1 MSRLEA
7 PALHAVKKLLSGLK
21 AFSVPGASLKSGLK
35 CQEKLTQ
42 NQVETLIKKGKTGE
56 IKGFTS
62 NKTGKKFDAAI
73 VLQDKTTGKLG
84 FQFSK
89 NKD

>member
-21 AFSVPGASLKSGLK
+21 AFSVRCEFKSGLK
-35 CQEKLTQ
+35 CQKKLTQ
-42 NQVETLIKKGKTGE
+42 NQVETLIKKVKPE

-89 NKD
+89 K

>member
-1 MSRLEA
+1 
-7 PALHAVKKLLSGLK
+7 
-21 AFSVPGASLKSGLK
+21 
-35 CQEKLTQ
+35 Q

-89 NKD
+89 K